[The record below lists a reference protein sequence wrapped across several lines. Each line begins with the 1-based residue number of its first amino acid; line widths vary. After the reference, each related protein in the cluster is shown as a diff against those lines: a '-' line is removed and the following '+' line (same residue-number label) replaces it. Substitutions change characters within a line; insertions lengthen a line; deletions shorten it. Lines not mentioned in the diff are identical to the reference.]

1 MDAVETVR
9 RLYNSF
15 AEGDLAA
22 VLAACSPDVVIAQDD
37 ALPWGGEHL
46 GHQGVATFAAKLAE
60 NDSHVIT
67 EEIYAAG
74 DRVVQYG
81 RTQGTV
87 RANGATYDIPE
98 CHIFTVLDGKITR
111 AEFYIDSAAML
122 EVLAR

>member
-1 MDAVETVR
+1 MDPVETVQ
-9 RLYNSF
+9 RLYESF

-22 VLAACSPDVVIAQDD
+22 VLEACSPDVVISQDD
-37 ALPWGGEHL
+37 ALPWGGRHV
-46 GHQGVATFAAKLAE
+46 GHEGVAAFAAELAE

-87 RANGATYDIPE
+87 RATGATYDIPE
-98 CHIFTVLDGKITR
+98 CHIFTVHDGTITR

-122 EVLAR
+122 EVLGR